1 MFNIILAHPDG
12 THMSLLES
20 VIPYALLVAY
30 VVVTLVGARYGSRL
44 VVRIARKLGTRRN
57 LPTGLLDFISSILRG
72 LIWLVAASL
81 VVAEASLTF
90 GLQQTI
96 MDSISNFVTANAA
109 RFGVMLVMIVGA
121 YIALRIFGI
130 AFSEYKRRSKMH
142 PLTLDLFDNVVHYL
156 VYAVVAVLLLTNLL
170 VMAGLQTIAGTL
182 VTLFTVFIGLVVSF
196 AATGSIGNALSGLV
210 VMSWRP
216 FREGD
221 RVEVGG
227 GVYGDVLE
235 VDIMFTR
242 IRTIKQ
248 ELVHIPNSQILS
260 NKIVNY
266 SALGKVI
273 VHYEVTI
280 GYDVPHEKVENLLLA
295 AAKETT
301 GLLQDPR
308 AFVLIRNL
316 DNNFV
321 SYEINAYTDQPNQLV
336 TTYSNLMKTTLDVFA
351 DAGIEILSPKH
362 VAIRKSE
369 LTVNRERKMAKKK

>member
-1 MFNIILAHPDG
+1 
-12 THMSLLES
+12 MSLFDSIL
-20 VIPYALLVAY
+20 PYILLVVY
-30 VVVTLVGARYGSRL
+30 VLITLVGARYGSRL
-44 VVRIARKLGTRRN
+44 AVRIARNLGARRKL
-57 LPTGLLDFISSILRG
+57 PSGLLDFIASLLRG

-81 VVAEASLTF
+81 VVAEGSVTF
-90 GLQQTI
+90 GLQQAI
-96 MDSISNFVTANAA
+96 MDSISNFVTVNAA
-109 RFGVMLVMIVGA
+109 RFGIMLVMVVGA

-130 AFSEYKRRSKMH
+130 AFSEYKRHSRMH
-142 PLTLDLFDNVVHYL
+142 PLTLDLFESVVHYL
-156 VYAVVAVLLLTNLL
+156 VYAVVAVLLLTNFL

-216 FREGD
+216 FRESD
-221 RVEVGG
+221 RVDVGG
-227 GVYGDVLE
+227 GVYGDVME

-242 IRTIKQ
+242 IRTIKN
-248 ELVHIPNSQILS
+248 EIVHIPNSQVLS

-266 SALGKVI
+266 SALGNVI

-280 GYDVPHEKVENLLLA
+280 GYDVQHELVENLLLTA
-295 AAKETT
+295 SQKTE
-301 GLLQDPR
+301 GLLEEPR

-316 DNNFV
+316 DNNYV

-336 TTYSNLMKTTLDVFA
+336 ILYSNLMKNILDVFA
-351 DAGIEILSPKH
+351 DAGVEILSPQH

-369 LTVNRERKMAKKK
+369 LASKPKRKSSS